1 MLLNYLIFILINII
15 FLILFS
21 KLSKRVNLIDYPN
34 ERKRHKGEVP
44 VIGGLIIFFSIFLI
58 TFFIEFDYWT
68 NLIIYSS
75 FVVVFLG
82 SIDDSKQVGVTIRL
96 ISQIIA
102 GLLVIGGG
110 LSIIDIGD
118 YYIFP
123 PFSLGFLGILLT
135 LVSVVSLTNAINF
148 MDGIDGLASGLT
160 LVSLISILF
169 YSLLEGNQSNL
180 DILYFLITSVLFF
193 FILNINIVPIK
204 KIFLGDSG
212 STLLGFLL
220 GYLLIYYTH
229 PDIRNF
235 HPILAAWC
243 IALPIFD
250 LVVVIIRRL
259 YRKLNPFNPD
269 RRHLHHLLLDKN
281 ISDRNVLLVVLFCSI
296 ILNSIGGLLYFVFGP
311 FPALL
316 GFLCFFFIYMIL
328 SFGIIRKL

>member
-58 TFFIEFDYWT
+58 TFFIEFDYLT

-123 PFSLGFLGILLT
+123 PFSLGFLGIS
-135 LVSVVSLTNAINF
+135 VSEIK
-148 MDGIDGLASGLT
+148 
-160 LVSLISILF
+160 SIL
-169 YSLLEGNQSNL
+169 
-180 DILYFLITSVLFF
+180 
-193 FILNINIVPIK
+193 
-204 KIFLGDSG
+204 
-212 STLLGFLL
+212 
-220 GYLLIYYTH
+220 
-229 PDIRNF
+229 
-235 HPILAAWC
+235 A
-243 IALPIFD
+243 
-250 LVVVIIRRL
+250 
-259 YRKLNPFNPD
+259 
-269 RRHLHHLLLDKN
+269 
-281 ISDRNVLLVVLFCSI
+281 
-296 ILNSIGGLLYFVFGP
+296 
-311 FPALL
+311 
-316 GFLCFFFIYMIL
+316 
-328 SFGIIRKL
+328 